1 MKKRSTFSQILTI
14 VLVALIGIVLTLA
27 IAFLA
32 GSKDAVIFDITNLNL
47 VNFVTVILIGGFIT
61 CVAVGIVVLFAS
73 RNVFLK
79 VRDYFLKD
87 KEDGGNK

>member
-1 MKKRSTFSQILTI
+1 MAMDSKSKIFSYRGGMYL
-14 VLVALIGIVLTLA
+14 LLA
-27 IAFLA
+27 IL
-32 GSKDAVIFDITNLNL
+32 ITS
-47 VNFVTVILIGGFIT
+47 LIGGFIT